1 MPPANHRRYFNIC
14 RKSTPVRLM
23 HASRL
28 QHLCNFNRWKW
39 YIKENM
45 NLILMTNWWTSLAW
59 EKQAFWSLAIVSSI
73 LLGILFL
80 SSLLDEDSEETGS
93 SPRSGL
99 SHLLDSR
106 FILVFFTVMGWS
118 GLILFHNTGSLE
130 RSVWWSSVFSIFIAL
145 LVRWLDI
152 SGRRLRRK
160 KSTKIGDILSTGEV
174 LQPIPPHRN
183 GFGKVQI
190 NNRRSHY
197 TVDAITAGNEIP
209 RGTPVR
215 VVDVIDDHV
224 ILVES
229 LDPQY
234 PGQRK

>member
-1 MPPANHRRYFNIC
+1 M
-14 RKSTPVRLM
+14 
-23 HASRL
+23 
-28 QHLCNFNRWKW
+28 NF
-39 YIKENM
+39 
-45 NLILMTNWWTSLAW
+45 LLMTNWWTTLAW

-80 SSLLDEDSEETGS
+80 ASLLDEEAEDALTVKKPGISNWF
-93 SPRSGL
+93 
-99 SHLLDSR
+99 DSR
-106 FILVFFTVMGWS
+106 FVLVFFTAMGWA
-118 GLILFHNTGSLE
+118 GLILFHNTLSLD
-130 RSVWWSSVFSIFIAL
+130 RSVIWSSVFGLVIAV

-160 KSTKIGDILSTGEV
+160 PRPQIGDVLSTGEV

-190 NNRRSHY
+190 NDRRAHY
-197 TVDAITAGNEIP
+197 TIDAITAGREIP

-215 VVDVIDDHV
+215 VIDVIDDHV

-229 LDPQY
+229 LEAQY

>member
-1 MPPANHRRYFNIC
+1 M
-14 RKSTPVRLM
+14 
-23 HASRL
+23 
-28 QHLCNFNRWKW
+28 
-39 YIKENM
+39 
-45 NLILMTNWWTSLAW
+45 AW

-80 SSLLDEDSEETGS
+80 SSLLDEEAEEPETAAQKGF
-93 SPRSGL
+93 
-99 SHLLDSR
+99 SHWMDSR
-106 FILVFFTVMGWS
+106 FVLVFFTALGWA
-118 GLILFHNTGSLE
+118 GLVVFHNTNSLD
-130 RSVWWSSVFSIFIAL
+130 RSVVWASVFGLVIAV

-152 SGRRLRRK
+152 SGRRLRSK
-160 KSTKIGDILSTGEV
+160 PMPKIGDVLSTGEV

-190 NNRRSHY
+190 NDRRSHY
-197 TVDAITAGNEIP
+197 TIDAITAGREIP
-209 RGTPVR
+209 RGTSVR

-229 LDPQY
+229 LEPQY